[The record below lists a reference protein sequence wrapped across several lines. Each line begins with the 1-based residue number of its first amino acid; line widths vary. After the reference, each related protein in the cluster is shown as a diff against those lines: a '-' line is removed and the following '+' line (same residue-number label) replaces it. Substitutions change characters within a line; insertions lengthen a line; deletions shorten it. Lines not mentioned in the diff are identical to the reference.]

1 MNRKWKDKDWIMISR
16 FKFWKKIFKSL
27 ENNQKNFMIKKF
39 KILKRTFIKSE
50 KNGNK
55 FMMNYYKKLDL

>member
-1 MNRKWKDKDWIMISR
+1 
-16 FKFWKKIFKSL
+16 
-27 ENNQKNFMIKKF
+27 MIKKF
-39 KILKRTFIKSE
+39 KILKRTFMKSE